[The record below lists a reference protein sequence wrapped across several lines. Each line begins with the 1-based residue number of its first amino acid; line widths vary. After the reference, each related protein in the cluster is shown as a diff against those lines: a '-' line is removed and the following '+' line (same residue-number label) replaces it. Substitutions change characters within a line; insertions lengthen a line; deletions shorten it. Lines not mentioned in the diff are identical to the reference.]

1 MSKTP
6 RDKRFLFDLNHPADF
21 HFFKNLFSHLEEK
34 GYSFKVL
41 ARNKECLHELL
52 EAQGIP
58 FISRGKGSHFLLG
71 KYVYAGYIL
80 FLSFIQLVLF
90 RPGLTLSL
98 SSPYLI
104 TVSRFLRIPTLVYDD
119 TDFNPRL
126 LPLIKRADYI
136 FTPANYPHT
145 FHKNHF
151 HIHTYKELAYL
162 APSPPMEE
170 DLSAAVFFRM
180 TRTDSVHHASEARI
194 GGSKLIQEINRIS
207 KNHPCFLSSETGKA
221 DHLSDKVM
229 FPDRVNIHQDLKGC
243 SAFWGNSATMAT
255 EAVIL
260 GIPSVFV
267 GSEKFAYLKE
277 LEDHG
282 LLFCFQPDELE
293 LSFKKLDDLINR
305 PHSKKHFEQA
315 QIQLLKEKINITGLL
330 IWFIEHLPEGALS
343 LRENPEIQFRFRRS
357 KS

>member
-21 HFFKNLFSHLEEK
+21 HFFKNLFSYLGER
-34 GYSFKVL
+34 GYSFRVL
-41 ARNKECLHELL
+41 ARDKECLHELL

-58 FISRGKGSHFLLG
+58 YVSRGKGSHFLPG
-71 KYVYAGYIL
+71 KYVYAVYIL
-80 FLSFIQLVLF
+80 LLSFIQLLLF

-162 APSPPMEE
+162 TPSLSGMEE
-170 DLSAAVFFRM
+170 EGDAVFFRL
-180 TRTDSVHHASEARI
+180 TRTDSVHHGSEARI
-194 GGSKLIQEINRIS
+194 GGVKLIHEINRIS
-207 KNHPCFLSSETGKA
+207 NNHTCFLSSETGIF
-221 DHLSDKVM
+221 DNLTDKVL
-229 FPDRVNIHQDLKGC
+229 FPDRVNVHRDLKEC
-243 SAFWGNSATMAT
+243 CAFWGNSATMAA

-282 LLFCFQPDELE
+282 LLYCFQPDELE
-293 LSFKKLDDLINR
+293 LSFRKLDELISW
-305 PHSKKHFEQA
+305 PQSKKHFEQA
-315 QIQLLKEKINITGLL
+315 RIQLLKEKINITGLL
-330 IWFIEHLPEGALS
+330 IWFVENQAEGALS
-343 LRENPEIQFRFRRS
+343 LRENPAIQFRFRS
-357 KS
+357 PPG